1 MVTENHR
8 LNDEILKFK
17 EYKPEEPN
25 EVLKRK
31 LKNAEKELQ
40 GKDLL
45 IASLQQKVREMKLNN
60 FLQIFKN
67 FFHLSSFRQLM
78 KL

>member
-1 MVTENHR
+1 MSIFFLLFRLVTENHR

-45 IASLQQKVREMKLNN
+45 IASLQEKVRGMK
-60 FLQIFKN
+60 
-67 FFHLSSFRQLM
+67 
-78 KL
+78 